1 MAIIKTNA
9 RSASALDA
17 TILSGNLPSI
27 SGASL
32 TGLTDNGKILK
43 VTYASPS
50 NYSTTLGYSDTSLT
64 PCASI
69 AVTTV
74 GLNSHFLIKWSA
86 VHGRNGNGRSQFLM
100 AKAYTAGQNNYAN
113 SNYLFYDHY
122 GCYFDNAN
130 NLKTTSSYSY
140 YDSGSTLAIG
150 ATQTY
155 YIFLGQIGSGTS
167 DEANNQRLQVME
179 IAQ

>member
-1 MAIIKTNA
+1 MAIIKVNA
-9 RSASALDA
+9 EHG
-17 TILSGNLPSI
+17 LSGALPAI
-27 SGASL
+27 SGANL
-32 TGLTDNGKILK
+32 TGMTDNGKVLK
-43 VTYASPS
+43 VTYANPS
-50 NYSTTLGYSDTSLT
+50 NYSTTLNYNSTSLT

-86 VHGRNGNGRSQFLM
+86 VHGRSGNGRSQFLM
-100 AKAYTAGQNNYAN
+100 AKAYTAGNNNYADN
-113 SNYLFYDHY
+113 NYLFYDHY
-122 GCYFDNAN
+122 GLYTQSGTNHKGA
-130 NLKTTSSYSY
+130 TSYSY

-155 YIFLGQIGSGTS
+155 YVFLGGIGSSFT
-167 DEANNQRLQVME
+167 DEANNQRLQVLE